1 MSVILLA
8 GRKKAIGKKRK
19 VVKKVGVG
27 CEGKEPTMTASW
39 RLTTSGKKACISFSR
54 DNMNVYVDGEPIEC
68 VAYITDNGYDLDLI
82 FNLGTKK
89 GHIYSDVEGTEMT
102 NYLFFDEQLVA
113 QDKQTN
119 LKSGHRPDEF

>member
-8 GRKKAIGKKRK
+8 GRKKAIGQKKKVVRK
-19 VVKKVGVG
+19 VGAAA
-27 CEGKEPTMTASW
+27 EGREPTLTASW
-39 RLTTSGKKACISFSR
+39 RLTANGRKANISFSR
-54 DNMNVYVDGEPIEC
+54 DNMNVYIDGQPIEC

-82 FNLGTKK
+82 FNLGEKK

-119 LKSGHRPDEF
+119 LKSGHRPEEF